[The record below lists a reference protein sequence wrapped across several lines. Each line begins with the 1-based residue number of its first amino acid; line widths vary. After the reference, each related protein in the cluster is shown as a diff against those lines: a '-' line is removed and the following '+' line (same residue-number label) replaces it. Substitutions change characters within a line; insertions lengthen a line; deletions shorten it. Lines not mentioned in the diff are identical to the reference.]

1 MSAMLQRLQSLAGRV
16 GRQAWAEQLDFAGPR
31 VRTAVWSWGVL
42 GAGVLALLVVADQGD
57 AQRQSIDEAQA
68 QLKRLSKADRQVRLA
83 HAAKAGVRSDKARAA
98 GAAPQAAQGASS
110 PELPVAPKLDDPA
123 LPEAVA
129 MAAFLA
135 YPWPEV
141 LRDVSQRASDHK
153 VVLMALT
160 LDLSGWDA
168 AAMPVPAARL
178 LAAVPSDEVALRWAA
193 DLPEGQLKARAAL
206 QTPFTSLLGSFAL
219 KAEVQARWTGAAG
232 ALAGGRHE

>member
-1 MSAMLQRLQSLAGRV
+1 MSGLLHTLQGWAARVQSRP
-16 GRQAWAEQLDFAGPR
+16 WAEQLDFAGPR
-31 VRTAVWSWGVL
+31 VRTAAWSWAVL

-57 AQRQSIDEAQA
+57 AQRQAIDEAQA
-68 QLKRLSKADRQVRLA
+68 QLKRLSKADRQLRIEQ
-83 HAAKAGVRSDKARAA
+83 AAKAGVRSEKAQAAGAVARAA
-98 GAAPQAAQGASS
+98 SALDAPDA
-110 PELPVAPKLDDPA
+110 PVAPKLDDQA

-129 MAAFLA
+129 MAALLA

-168 AAMPVPAARL
+168 AAMPTPAARL

-193 DLPEGQLKARAAL
+193 ELPEGQLKARAAL
-206 QTPFTSLLGSFAL
+206 QTPFTSVLGSFAL
-219 KAEVQARWTGAAG
+219 KAEVQARWQANTWAHAEGAP
-232 ALAGGRHE
+232 